1 MTLQLFLPLSM
12 YRISNPSLKMKEL
25 FFGEVKECEH
35 YCYRPDTPV
44 HVSVII
50 KRQSKGDVSGVA
62 RSLETLPRETGALTG
77 SWQSG

>member
-1 MTLQLFLPLSM
+1 MMMGLRRDPG
-12 YRISNPSLKMKEL
+12 
-25 FFGEVKECEH
+25 FGEVKECEH